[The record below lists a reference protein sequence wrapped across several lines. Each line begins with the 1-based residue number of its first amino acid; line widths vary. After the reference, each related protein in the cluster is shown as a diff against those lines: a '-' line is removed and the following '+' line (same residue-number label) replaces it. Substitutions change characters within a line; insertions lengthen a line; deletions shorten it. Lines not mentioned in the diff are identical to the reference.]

1 MSLYGCSMK
10 WNEILQIV
18 LFFGLGIALTP
29 PVGRFMAKVFKGEK
43 TILHPVF
50 LPIEKAVYRITGINP
65 NEEMTWLRY
74 FWAVLLFT
82 TVGFATLMAVFM
94 TQQWLPLNPQKL
106 PNCAWHLAFMQAWS
120 FTCNADWQ
128 SYAGETTM
136 SNFSQVF
143 GIMVHQFLSGAIG
156 LAVLVAVG
164 RALKRATVKSIGNF
178 WVDLT
183 RGLLYFVIP
192 LSVIWAIPLA
202 WQGVPQTWA
211 AYPNASLM
219 EPYTTQVQKTDDKGN
234 NVTTNIQLVLS
245 QPKLDAAGKQIMANG
260 APVMV
265 DVPQVDAKGAPIMT
279 NVPVMV
285 DAKVDTQPIPIGPVA
300 SLEAIKQ
307 LFTNGGGW
315 YNVNSAHP
323 YENPTPLS
331 DFLELLAIIVVPMAQ
346 VYMFGLLVGNKKHA
360 WCLFWVMLAMF
371 VFSFCVSWYCE
382 TRPNPVTGSYA
393 SNMEGKEQRFGVMN
407 SVLWANACTA
417 IDNGSVNSMHD
428 SYMPLAGM
436 MPMWNILIGE
446 MLFGGIGCGMYCM
459 LFHVLITVFIAGLM
473 IGRTP
478 EYLGK
483 KLDAWCATW
492 AVIGVLIPNA
502 ACLLPTAL
510 AVMIPQGLS
519 SLGNNGP
526 HGLSEILYCFGEA
539 ANNNGSAFAGLNAN
553 TPFYN
558 IGAGIVIWI
567 GRFIPI
573 IAALAIVGRLAS
585 KKTVEA
591 SSGTLPT
598 HGLTFG
604 LTLTGVIVIVAALT
618 FFPVLCLGPI
628 VEHGLM
634 LLGRTF

>member
-1 MSLYGCSMK
+1 M
-10 WNEILQIV
+10 NTIEILQIV

-29 PVGRFMAKVFKGEK
+29 PLGRFMAKVFKGEK
-43 TILHPVF
+43 TFLHPILQPV
-50 LPIEKAVYRITGINP
+50 EKLIYRLSGVDP
-65 NEEMTWLRY
+65 NEEMTWLHY
-74 FWAVLLFT
+74 FWAVLIFAF
-82 TVGFATLMAVFM
+82 VGFVADMAIFM
-94 TQQWLPLNPQKL
+94 TQKWLPLNPQHL
-106 PNCAWHLAFMQAWS
+106 DNCSWHLAFMQAWS

-136 SNFSQVF
+136 SNFSQDF
-143 GIMVHQFLSGAIG
+143 AIIVHQFLSGASG

-164 RALKRATVKSIGNF
+164 RALKRASIKTVGNF
-178 WVDLT
+178 WTDMT

-192 LSVIWAIPLA
+192 LSVVWAIPLA
-202 WQGVPQTWA
+202 WQGVPQTWK

-234 NVTTNIQLVLS
+234 NVTTNIQLVVS
-245 QPKLDAAGKQIMANG
+245 MPKLDAKGQPVLANG

-265 DVPQVDAKGAPIMT
+265 DTPQFDAKGAPIMT

-285 DAKVDTQPIPIGPVA
+285 DAKVESQPIPIGPVA
-300 SLEAIKQ
+300 ALESIKQ

-331 DFLELLAIIVVPMAQ
+331 DFLEMLAIIVVPMAQ

-360 WCLFWVMLAMF
+360 WCLFNVMLALY
-371 VFSFCVSWYCE
+371 VLSFAIAWYCE
-382 TRPNPVTGSYA
+382 TRPNPVFAAINNG
-393 SNMEGKEQRFGVMN
+393 NLPNLEGKEQRFGVMN
-407 SVLWANACTA
+407 SVLWATSCTA

-436 MPMWNILIGE
+436 MPLWNILIGE

-459 LFHVLITVFIAGLM
+459 LFHVLITVFIAGLL

-502 ACLLPTAL
+502 ACLIPTAI
-510 AVMIPQGLS
+510 AVMVPQGLS

-526 HGLSEILYCFGEA
+526 HGLTEILYAFGEA

-553 TPFYN
+553 TEFYN
-558 IGAGIVIWI
+558 LATGIVIWI
-567 GRFIPI
+567 GRFVPI
-573 IAALAIVGRLAS
+573 ISILAIVGHLA
-585 KKTVEA
+585 KQKTVEA
-591 SSGTLPT
+591 SAGTLPT
-598 HGLTFG
+598 HGWTFG
-604 LTLTGVIVIVAALT
+604 LTLTGVIIVVAALT
-618 FFPVLCLGPI
+618 FFPALCLGPI

-634 LLGRTF
+634 LAGRVF

>member
-1 MSLYGCSMK
+1 MK
-10 WNEILQIV
+10 LIEIIQII

-29 PVGRFMAKVFKGEK
+29 PVGRFMARVYKGER
-43 TILHPVF
+43 TFLHPIFHPV
-50 LPIEKAVYRITGINP
+50 EKLVYRLTGIDP
-65 NEEMTWLRY
+65 AEEMTWLKY
-74 FWAVLLFT
+74 FWAVMLFAC
-82 TVGFATLMAVFM
+82 VSFASDMAIFM
-94 TQQWLPLNPQKL
+94 TQHWLPLNPQKL
-106 PNCAWHLAFMQAWS
+106 PNCTWDLAFMQAWS

-136 SNFSQVF
+136 SYFSQVF
-143 GIMVHQFLSGAIG
+143 AIMTHQFLSGAVG

-164 RALKRATVKSIGNF
+164 RALKRASIHSIGNF
-178 WVDLT
+178 WADLT

-192 LSVIWAIPLA
+192 ISAIWSIPLV
-202 WQGVPQTWA
+202 WQGVPQTWKP
-211 AYPNASLM
+211 YPTATLM

-245 QPKLDAAGKQIMANG
+245 MPKLDAKGQPVLSNG
-260 APVMV
+260 VAVMV
-265 DVPQVDAKGAPIMT
+265 DTPQFDAKHAPIMT

-285 DAKVDTQPIPIGPVA
+285 DAKVDTQPIPVGPVA
-300 SLEAIKQ
+300 ALESIKQ

-323 YENPTPLS
+323 FENPTPLS
-331 DFLELLAIIVVPMAQ
+331 DFLEMLAIIVVPMAQ
-346 VYMFGLLVGNKKHA
+346 VYMFGLLIGNKKHA
-360 WCLFWVMLAMF
+360 WCLFCVMLAMY
-371 VFSFCVSWYCE
+371 VFSFGIAWYCQ
-382 TRPNPVTGSYA
+382 TRPNPVVGNYA
-393 SNMEGKEQRFGVMN
+393 SNMEGIEQRFGVMN
-407 SVLWANACTA
+407 SILWGSSCTA

-428 SYMPLAGM
+428 SWMPLAGM
-436 MPMWNILIGE
+436 MPLWNILIGE
-446 MLFGGIGCGMYCM
+446 IMFGGIGCGVYCM
-459 LFHVLITVFIAGLM
+459 LFHVLIAVFIAGLM

-502 ACLLPTAL
+502 ACLIPTAL
-510 AVMIPQGLS
+510 AVMLPQGLS

-526 HGLSEILYCFGEA
+526 HGLTEILYCFGEA

-591 SSGTLPT
+591 GPGTLPT
-598 HGLTFG
+598 HGWTFG

-618 FFPVLCLGPI
+618 FFPVLCLGPM

>member
-1 MSLYGCSMK
+1 MTTI
-10 WNEILQIV
+10 EIIQVV

-29 PVGRFMAKVFKGEK
+29 PVGRFMYKVYSGER
-43 TILHPVF
+43 TFLHSILG
-50 LPIEKAVYRITGINP
+50 PIEKLIYRLTGIDP
-65 NEEMTWLRY
+65 VEEMTWLKY
-74 FWAVLLFT
+74 FWAVLMFA
-82 TVGFATLMAVFM
+82 TVGFAADMAIFM
-94 TQQWLPLNPQKL
+94 TQKWLPLNPQGL
-106 PNCAWHLAFMQAWS
+106 DNCSWHLAFMQAWS

-136 SNFSQVF
+136 SYFSQIF
-143 GIMVHQFLSGAIG
+143 AIMVHQFLSGAAG

-164 RALKRATVKSIGNF
+164 RALKRASIKTIGNF
-178 WVDLT
+178 WTDMT
-183 RGLLYFVIP
+183 RGMLYFILP
-192 LSVIWAIPLA
+192 ISALWAIPLM
-202 WQGVPQTWA
+202 WQGVPQTFKPYA
-211 AYPNASLM
+211 NANLM

-234 NVTTNIQLVLS
+234 NVTTNIQLVVTS
-245 QPKLDAAGKQIMANG
+245 PKLDDKGQ
-260 APVMV
+260 PVMTNGTAVTV

-285 DAKVDTQPIPIGPVA
+285 DAKVATQPIPLGGVA
-300 SLEAIKQ
+300 AFEAIKQ

-323 YENPTPLS
+323 FENPTPFS
-331 DFLELLAIIVVPMAQ
+331 NFWEMLAIIVVPMAQ

-360 WCLFWVMLAMF
+360 WCLFYVMLAMY
-371 VFSFCVSWYCE
+371 VFSFGVAWYCE
-382 TRPNPVTGSYA
+382 ARPNPVLAGA
-393 SNMEGKEQRFGVMN
+393 MPNMEGKEQRIGVMN
-407 SVLWANACTA
+407 SVLWGSSCTA

-428 SYMPLAGM
+428 SWMPLAGM
-436 MPMWNILIGE
+436 MPLWNILIGE
-446 MLFGGIGCGMYCM
+446 IMFGGIGCGMYCM
-459 LFHVLITVFIAGLM
+459 LCHVLIAVFIAGLM

-492 AVIGVLIPNA
+492 AVLGVLIPNA
-502 ACLLPTAL
+502 ACLIPTAL
-510 AVMIPQGLS
+510 AVMLPQGLS

-558 IGAGIVIWI
+558 IAAGIVIWI
-567 GRFIPI
+567 GRFAPI
-573 IAALAIVGRLAS
+573 IAALAIAGRLAS
-585 KKTVEA
+585 KKTVEPSA
-591 SSGTLPT
+591 GTLPT
-598 HGLTFG
+598 HGWTFG
-604 LTLTGVIVIVAALT
+604 LTLTGVIIIVAALT

-634 LLGRTF
+634 LTGRMF

>member
-1 MSLYGCSMK
+1 MTTI
-10 WNEILQIV
+10 EIIQIV

-29 PVGRFMAKVFKGEK
+29 PVGKFMYKVYTGQK
-43 TILHPVF
+43 TF
-50 LPIEKAVYRITGINP
+50 LYPIFHPIEKFIYKLSGVNP
-65 NEEMTWLRY
+65 DEEMNWLQY
-74 FWAVLLFT
+74 FWAVLLFA
-82 TVGFATLMAVFM
+82 TVGFVADMVIFM
-94 TQQWLPLNPQKL
+94 TQQWLPLNPQHL
-106 PNCAWHLAFMQAWS
+106 PNCSWHLAFMQAWS

-136 SNFSQVF
+136 SYFSQIF
-143 GIMVHQFLSGAIG
+143 AIMVHQFLSGASG

-164 RALKRATVKSIGNF
+164 RALKRHSVKTIGNF
-178 WVDLT
+178 WTDMT
-183 RGLLYFVIP
+183 RGMLYFVLP
-192 LSVIWAIPLA
+192 LSALWAIPLM
-202 WQGVPQTWA
+202 WQGVPQTFKPYQTA
-211 AYPNASLM
+211 QLM
-219 EPYTTQVQKTDDKGN
+219 EPYVTQVQATDDKGN
-234 NVTTNIQLVLS
+234 GITTNIQWVVS
-245 QPKLDAAGKQIMANG
+245 SPKLDDKGQPVVADGN
-260 APVMV
+260 PVMV
-265 DVPQVDAKGAPIMT
+265 DVPQVDAKGAAIMT
-279 NVPVMV
+279 NVPVMANV
-285 DAKVDTQPIPIGPVA
+285 TVDTMPIPLGGVA
-300 SLEAIKQ
+300 AFESIKQ

-323 YENPTPLS
+323 YENPTP
-331 DFLELLAIIVVPMAQ
+331 FTNFWELLAIIVVPMAQ
-346 VYMFGLLVGNKKHA
+346 VYMFGLLVGNRKHA
-360 WCLFWVMLAMF
+360 WTLFAVMLF
-371 VFSFCVSWYCE
+371 LFFISFAGAWYFE
-382 TRPNPVTGSYA
+382 TRPNPVTGNTMA
-393 SNMEGKEQRFGVMN
+393 NMEGKEQRIGVMN
-407 SVLWANACTA
+407 SVLWAAACTA

-436 MPMWNILIGE
+436 MPLWNILVGE

-483 KLDAWCATW
+483 KLDAWVATW

-502 ACLLPTAL
+502 AALIPTAI
-510 AVMIPQGLS
+510 AVSEPTGLS
-519 SLGNNGP
+519 SMNNGGP
-526 HGLSEILYCFGEA
+526 HGFTEVLYCFGEA

-573 IAALAIVGRLAS
+573 IAILAIVGRLSS

-591 SSGTLPT
+591 SAGTLPT

-604 LTLTGVIVIVAALT
+604 LTLTGVIVVVAALT
-618 FFPVLCLGPI
+618 FFPALCLGPI

-634 LLGRTF
+634 LAGRAF